1 MFQSLDSVV
10 QLKMR
15 IDKGDASAED
25 GGTSEQ
31 TERAK
36 WQTLT
41 LQQLNDLQSKLMLVA
56 GKASEGKEQVDR
68 FVEVTGTSSVVV
80 YSWHILGGGYLTGSV
95 CLSSLSWLTH

>member
-1 MFQSLDSVV
+1 LDSVI

-15 IDKGDASAED
+15 TDRGSAVAED
-25 GGTSEQ
+25 GGCSSEQ
-31 TERAK
+31 AEKEK

-68 FVEVTGTSSVVV
+68 FVEVISTYHPLVVLEV
-80 YSWHILGGGYLTGSV
+80 PQLSYLIENS
-95 CLSSLSWLTH
+95 